1 MSKTICIIT
10 SSRADYGLL
19 KLVIKEIMHDSY
31 LTLKLVATGMH
42 LLPEYGNTFQEI
54 IQDGYLIDKKI
65 EILMGENNAKGVSES
80 IGLGISKFADM
91 FAEMKPDLVLILGD
105 RFEIFAAAIAAH
117 VALIPIAHIHGGEL
131 TEGALD
137 DAFRHSITKMS
148 QLHFVSTQEY
158 ARRVIQLGE
167 HPSRVY
173 NTGALGIDVASK
185 LKLLEKDE
193 LEAKLNFKFGERT
206 LLVTYHT
213 TSLESEYTRDQI
225 QELLSALNE
234 LHETHL
240 LFTLPNADPDSN
252 IISSAINEFV
262 AGHKNAKVFT
272 SLGQLLYFSCMALA
286 DGVIGNSSSGIL
298 ETPFFRKGTINIG
311 KRQLGRIQSESV
323 INCSAKKNSILSSIE
338 TLYSNEFQKKLKVF
352 ENPYGQTGASEKI
365 VEVLKAIPTL
375 KILQKKFYNL

>member
-1 MSKTICIIT
+1 MNKTVCVIT

-19 KLVIKEIMHDSY
+19 KLVIKEIMHNSH

-42 LLPEYGNTFQEI
+42 LSPKYGNTFQEI
-54 IQDGYLIDKKI
+54 IQDGYSIDKKI
-65 EILMGENNAKGVSES
+65 EILMEENNAKGVSES

-91 FAEMKPDLVLILGD
+91 FVEMKPDLVLILGD

-173 NTGALGIDVASK
+173 NTGALGIDSASK
-185 LKLLEKDE
+185 IKLLEKNA
-193 LEAKLNFKFGERT
+193 LEAKLNFKFGKRN

-213 TSLESEYTRDQI
+213 VSLESEYTRDQI
-225 QELLSALNE
+225 QELLSALSE
-234 LHETHL
+234 LRETHL
-240 LFTLPNADPDSN
+240 LFTLPNADPGSN
-252 IISSAINEFV
+252 IISTAINEFV
-262 AGHKNAKVFT
+262 AEHKNAKVFT
-272 SLGQLLYFSCMALA
+272 SLGQLVYFSCMGIA

-298 ETPFFRKGTINIG
+298 EAPFFRKGTVNIG
-311 KRQLGRIQSESV
+311 ERQRGRVQSESV
-323 INCSAKKNSILSSIE
+323 INCSANKHSILSSIE
-338 TLYSNEFQKKLKVF
+338 MLYSEEFQKKLKVF
-352 ENPYGQTGASEKI
+352 ENPYGLTGASRKI
-365 VEVLKAIPTL
+365 VEVLVTLPTQQ
-375 KILQKKFYNL
+375 ILQKRFYNL